1 MNLEAMGKAL
11 ILCALTLLVVGG
23 AMWLL
28 GRTGLPKLPGD
39 LVLEGKNWKL
49 FFPIVTSIV
58 LSIAL
63 TVVLNLV
70 ARFWR

>member
-1 MNLEAMGKAL
+1 
-11 ILCALTLLVVGG
+11 
-23 AMWLL
+23 MWLL
-28 GRTGLPKLPGD
+28 GRAGVPKLPGD
-39 LVLEGKNWKL
+39 LVLEGKNWTL